1 MRCMIFGVCML
12 ISALGWARTYEAQYA
27 MRWSVGIT
35 LEADAVERLA
45 EDGERYQIELSA
57 EAGIGSATETTHLLF
72 DPNTGWTPL
81 DYSYTQSV
89 LGRTTGRHFR
99 FNWNKG
105 TATRLHE
112 PETAELEIPS
122 DALDPLGFRLQLA
135 HLLKTAQPLPT
146 TITMLDGDDLKTRQL
161 QGHGTEMIETPAG
174 SFNALKFSLA
184 DQTPKPDK
192 SFVFWLAPELDYQ
205 LIKLDKRDSKR
216 RLALTL
222 TSYQ

>member
-1 MRCMIFGVCML
+1 MKWIFGFAALLASLAV
-12 ISALGWARTYEAQYA
+12 SAQSYEARYA

-35 LEADAVERLA
+35 LQADAVERLT
-45 EDGERYQIELSA
+45 EDGERHQMVLTA
-57 EAGIGSATETTHLLF
+57 EAGIGSASETTHLLY
-72 DPNTGWTPL
+72 DAESGWTPL

-112 PETAELEIPS
+112 PTRDEFPIPAET
-122 DALDPLGFRLQLA
+122 LDPLGFRLQLA
-135 HLLKTAQPLPT
+135 HLLRTDQPLPE
-146 TITMLDGDDLKTRQL
+146 TITMLDGNDLKTRTL
-161 QGHGTEMIETPAG
+161 KRERTESIETPAG
-174 SFNALKFSLA
+174 TFEALKFSLTDETESA
-184 DQTPKPDK
+184 DR
-192 SFVFWLAPELDYQ
+192 SFEFWLAPELEYQ
-205 LIKLDKRDSKR
+205 LIKLDKRDKKR

>member
-1 MRCMIFGVCML
+1 MRCITLGLCML
-12 ISALGWARTYEAQYA
+12 ISVSSWAASYEARYA

-35 LEADAVERLA
+35 LEADAVERLT
-45 EDGERYQIELSA
+45 EDGDRHQIELSA

-72 DPNTGWTPL
+72 DPETGWTPL

-112 PETAELEIPS
+112 PDTAELVIP
-122 DALDPLGFRLQLA
+122 AGTLDPLGFRLELA
-135 HLLKTAQPLPT
+135 HRLRTERALPAQ
-146 TITMLDGDDLKTRQL
+146 ITMLDGNDLKTRQL
-161 QGHGTEMIETPAG
+161 KRHGSEMIETPAG
-174 SFNALKFSLA
+174 SFHALKFSLEDDA
-184 DQTPKPDK
+184 PSPDR
-192 SFVFWLAPELDYQ
+192 SFFFWLAPELDYQ
-205 LIKLDKRDSKR
+205 LVKLDKRDKKR